1 MSPFFRPGRR
11 RLVGF
16 ALIAVVFLVG
26 SMTGA
31 AMDRV
36 ITSQAMAGEDN
47 GPQERRT
54 HIIEQVEMTAEQRAT
69 IEAILERRSE
79 RMSATWSE
87 ISPRLNAITDSARSE
102 IMQVLTPE
110 QRAEYERRLDEHARQ
125 RELRRQKERENGD

>member
-1 MSPFFRPGRR
+1 MSPFFRPGRT

-16 ALIAVVFLVG
+16 GLIAVVFMVG

-36 ITSQAMAGEDN
+36 ITAQTTSREAKGE
-47 GPQERRT
+47 EARRT
-54 HIIEQVEMTAEQRAT
+54 HIIEQVEMTDEQRAR

-79 RMSATWSE
+79 RMSATWAE
-87 ISPRLNAITDSARSE
+87 IAPRLDAITDSARVE

-110 QRAEYERRLDEHARQ
+110 QQADYERRLEERAR
-125 RELRRQKERENGD
+125 EREQRRLERDEG